1 MTRVGRWYVQ
11 IVYRRA
17 YLDGFTGAVADS
29 VIYGRRDLG
38 DQDRA
43 AISWKNLLASVSFLA
58 TGGPTWTSSVRHAES
73 FEDACEIVGAPAM
86 TQYERSRDRPWV
98 MAYLQLTWRLPEQS
112 LEAVVHVQLLE
123 EERHQR
129 PRPPKPGGRGNR

>member
-1 MTRVGRWYVQ
+1 MQ
-11 IVYRRA
+11 IVYRSIES
-17 YLDGFTGAVADS
+17 DGFAGAFADS
-29 VIYGRRDLG
+29 IIYGRRDLG

-86 TQYERSRDRPWV
+86 TQYERSRDGPWV
-98 MAYLQLTWRLPEQS
+98 LANAQFTWRLPEQS

-123 EERHQR
+123 EDLHQR
-129 PRPPKPGGRGNR
+129 PRPPKHGGRGNR